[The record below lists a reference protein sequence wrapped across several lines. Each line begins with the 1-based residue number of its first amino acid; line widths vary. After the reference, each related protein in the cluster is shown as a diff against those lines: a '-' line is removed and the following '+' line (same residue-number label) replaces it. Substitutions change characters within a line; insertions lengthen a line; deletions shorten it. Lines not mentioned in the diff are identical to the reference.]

1 MTDMS
6 INVNTNINTET
17 KNTEG
22 VISEAVVPN
31 PVVNDADVHDPD
43 VHDADVIEQD
53 VIEQNV
59 IEQDVI
65 EQDTPSTAQITP
77 QPQSKP
83 EPIREI
89 VGFDLGHGESAL
101 ARVRVDS
108 SSEPEMLEIYGEKS
122 QITAIGKDSKGQRV
136 LGQRA
141 LEVADVTELDISF
154 KARPSSDVRYRR
166 VMTDFVQAVVQHLT
180 DSGQIS
186 LSPSLRFVVGCPSGW
201 TADTR
206 DAYAAFIAE
215 MGLEDVQVVRESRA
229 AFMYAVNRKMF
240 SVDELKDSVLVI
252 DIGSSTTDFTL
263 VRGMQ
268 ETPIGDAGDDI
279 GATHL
284 DKAIFAEMLEKQQD
298 RAALEDIFARFPLY
312 KNRCEMLCRKA
323 KEKYFAHPE
332 WYEDAPY
339 KTLEDIQGQYFFR
352 VALDKAAM
360 DAILARPIEALGAKP
375 FPVALEDVVRRVYQT
390 LETSA
395 MMPRVVL
402 LTGGPSRIG
411 FIHEICETVFAGL
424 KPKRDSEPEYS
435 IARGLAL
442 YGKSVIRI
450 DRFRNEIHAFVEND
464 LPKHIEAHLGQLADV
479 LAKPL
484 AHALIDNALKPAQ
497 YAWREGKIDTLSDLP
512 AVFEKNAK
520 HYLQTD
526 AATTLLN
533 RLVSAWFAPVQDQLN
548 VHTQAI
554 SQRYNV
560 PAEVLTLDIRYN
572 PDDINATPLTEPD
585 MGALVF
591 GGFSVVTVVSSLL
604 VFTLLD
610 AFNGFLF
617 SLPLA
622 LVVSLIATFRGK
634 DAANDWVR
642 SRNLPVLLRQ
652 RLLPERQ
659 IENPDAKMVAK
670 LEQSIRAA
678 LEQDDDRAATITAQ
692 ASQQLKRAL
701 EAKADEA
708 SIFVR

>member
-1 MTDMS
+1 MNT
-6 INVNTNINTET
+6 NTNIVN
-17 KNTEG
+17 
-22 VISEAVVPN
+22 PN
-31 PVVNDADVHDPD
+31 PVGADAVRVAEQTMSAEVMTDVRQETSP
-43 VHDADVIEQD
+43 APATE
-53 VIEQNV
+53 
-59 IEQDVI
+59 
-65 EQDTPSTAQITP
+65 P

-83 EPIREI
+83 EPVREI

-101 ARVRVDS
+101 ARVRIDS
-108 SSEPEMLEIYGEKS
+108 SSDPEMLEIYGEKS

-180 DSGQIS
+180 DSGQIT

-206 DAYAAFIAE
+206 EAYAAFIAE

-279 GATHL
+279 GATYL
-284 DKAIFAEMLEKQQD
+284 DKAIFAEMLERQKD
-298 RAALEDIFARFPLY
+298 RATLEDIFARFPLY

-352 VALDKAAM
+352 VALDKITM
-360 DAILARPIEALGAKP
+360 SAILARPIAALDGKP

-464 LPKHIEAHLGQLADV
+464 LPKHIEDHLGRLPDILAS
-479 LAKPL
+479 PL
-484 AHALIDNALKPAQ
+484 AQALIDNALKPAQ

-512 AVFEKNAK
+512 AVFETNAK
-520 HYLQTD
+520 AYLQTD
-526 AATTLLN
+526 AAKTLIN
-533 RLVSAWFAPVQDQLN
+533 RLVSQWFAPVQDQLN

-642 SRNLPVLLRQ
+642 SRNLPVLLRK

-659 IENPDAKMVAK
+659 IENPDAQDGHEARAK
-670 LEQSIRAA
+670 HSRCPRTRRRTGCNHYQPSQPTTQTRFRSQSRRSQYLCA
-678 LEQDDDRAATITAQ
+678 LTLCAHT
-692 ASQQLKRAL
+692 SSLW
-701 EAKADEA
+701 
-708 SIFVR
+708 